1 MALQYERGQELLE
14 TLLSGIHS
22 ISFFWYSYLI
32 SFWRTTLLY
41 MLSRWTSKWNWLR
54 YYVDHGPEQSEHSI
68 AFTNIIDSG
77 DSIRDWDFTRTS
89 LEENLILSHWTW
101 ACETLWAIL
110 PSQSIIPF
118 EMEPHTGGVRTE
130 IKRVSIRT
138 LDMPIARLPW
148 TFQLQLLFMPFLPSL
163 PEGGIQPLAKDIL
176 PNINTL

>member
-41 MLSRWTSKWNWLR
+41 MLSRWASKWNWLR
-54 YYVDHGPEQSEHSI
+54 YYVDHWPEQSEHSI
-68 AFTNIIDSG
+68 ALTNIIDWG

-101 ACETLWAIL
+101 ACETLRAIL

-130 IKRVSIRT
+130 IKRVSIQT
-138 LDMPIARLPW
+138 LDMPITRLPLDFSVTVTIHAIFTKSFW
-148 TFQLQLLFMPFLPSL
+148 
-163 PEGGIQPLAKDIL
+163 GGYSTITKRHP
-176 PNINTL
+176 T